1 MAVGVVL
8 AALILACA
16 NGANDNFKG
25 VATLYGSGV
34 LAYRQ
39 ALFLATIA
47 TGLGALAAAYGATE
61 LLRAFSGKGLVPDAV
76 AREPMFLTAVS
87 CAAAATVLLATRLGL
102 PVSTTHALIGALV
115 GAGMVVS
122 AGVDVTHL
130 TSAFVTP
137 LLVSPALASV
147 LGAAPYLAF
156 RRLLAAAGLRA
167 DSCVC
172 VDTNLEPVAGGL
184 GVLAV
189 SQVATVIKLG
199 SAREC
204 SQGSD
209 GRVSG
214 VQAAQAR
221 NGLLV
226 LSGAA
231 VCFARGLNDTPK
243 IAAALL
249 VATALAPVYG
259 VALVGLAMLAGGIL
273 AARRVAET
281 MSHRITAMDPG
292 QALAANLATACLVLV
307 ASRFGLPVSTTH
319 VSCGALFGIGAVTGQ
334 AHWRVIRQIVSAW
347 VTTLPM
353 AGTLGALCVLML
365 SS

>member
-1 MAVGVVL
+1 VL

-25 VATLYGSGV
+25 VAALYGSGV

-76 AREPMFLTAVS
+76 AGEPMFLTAVS

-147 LGAAPYLAF
+147 LGAAQYLAF

-189 SQVATVIKLG
+189 SQVATVKLG

-249 VATALAPVYG
+249 VATALAPVDG
-259 VALVGLAMLAGGIL
+259 VALVGLTMLAGGIL

-281 MSHRITAMDPG
+281 MSHRITGMDSG
-292 QALAANLATACLVLV
+292 QALAANLATACLVLA

-347 VTTLPM
+347 VTTLPI